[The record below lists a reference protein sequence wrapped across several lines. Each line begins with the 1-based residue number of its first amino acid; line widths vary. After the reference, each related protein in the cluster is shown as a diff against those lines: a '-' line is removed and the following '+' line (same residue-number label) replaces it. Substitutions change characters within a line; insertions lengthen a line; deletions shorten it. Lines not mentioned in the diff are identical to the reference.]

1 MSFPARAVLIA
12 SLLCVATA
20 CVPSAGQTLKV
31 VHYGPGKTKMGDIQ
45 QTGEITIGVPSDF
58 YPFGY
63 LSRSHK
69 PEGFTVGLGKLVAE
83 ALGVK
88 ARFIARPSDQLLKLA
103 DSNRADLVF
112 PMVPI
117 TPASAAAHP
126 FSDPYLLAHQR
137 VLVPAGSQI
146 HQVADLDGN
155 RVCSAI
161 DPQTEIPLN
170 RLDPH
175 VRLLRVRSAG
185 RCLTP
190 LRKHRVA
197 AATASDVA
205 LLGVESRVH
214 GSRIVGDELTTE
226 GYGAAVNA
234 CAAGLAQFATRVFA
248 TAKSDG
254 EWTKVYSRWVLP
266 ATGKSS
272 IPEPPQ
278 LTVNDAW
285 DLFPQAPSPTASP
298 IVCTTPTPSP

>member
-1 MSFPARAVLIA
+1 MSFTARAVA
-12 SLLCVATA
+12 SALLLCVGTA

-31 VHYGPGKTKMGDIQ
+31 VHYGRGKTKMGDIQ
-45 QTGEITIGVPSDF
+45 QVGKMTIGVPSDF

-63 LSRSHK
+63 LNRSHK
-69 PEGFTVGLGKLVAE
+69 PAGFTVGLGKLVAE

-88 ARFIARPSDQLLKLA
+88 ARFITRPSGQLLRLA

-117 TPASAAAHP
+117 TQEAAAAHP

-137 VLVPAGSQI
+137 LLIPSGSGI
-146 HQVADLDGN
+146 HQVSDLNGKN
-155 RVCSAI
+155 VCSAI
-161 DPQTEIPLN
+161 DPRTEIPLN
-170 RLDPH
+170 RLDPQ
-175 VRLLRVRSAG
+175 VRLLRVRSAS
-185 RCLTP
+185 RCVTA

-205 LLGVESRVH
+205 LLGLKSRVH
-214 GSRIVGDELTTE
+214 GSRIVGDQLTTE
-226 GYGAAVNA
+226 GYGAAVNT

-254 EWTKVYSRWVLP
+254 KWTKLYKRWVLP
-266 ATGKSS
+266 ATGESS
-272 IPEPPQ
+272 IPEPPT

-285 DLFPQAPSPTASP
+285 DLFPLAPSPTASP
-298 IVCTTPTPSP
+298 VVCATPTPSP